1 METVFV
7 FCVVHVC
14 EMEAP
19 LIYVSIYALVTKTIW
34 LQKHI
39 EREVTKIKR
48 ESRPP
53 RVTKTDGVWEDWL
66 VTKAVTK
73 SPASVSSITITRIGR
88 ETTLTHKGR

>member
-1 METVFV
+1 MFR
-7 FCVVHVC
+7 F
-14 EMEAP
+14 M
-19 LIYVSIYALVTKTIW
+19 LWLQKQFGYKNNLVTKTIW

-88 ETTLTHKGR
+88 